1 MSSCRSGSA
10 RQRIGI
16 QGRAVEKKACRMSA
30 AGMVAELGLEPRLS
44 ESESL
49 VLPIT
54 PFGMNECE
62 NLAINP
68 DVIKK
73 DS

>member
-1 MSSCRSGSA
+1 MEYRVKS
-10 RQRIGI
+10 
-16 QGRAVEKKACRMSA
+16 E
-30 AGMVAELGLEPRLS
+30 GMVAELGLEPRLS

-54 PFGMNECE
+54 PFGINECE

-73 DS
+73 V

>member
-1 MSSCRSGSA
+1 
-10 RQRIGI
+10 
-16 QGRAVEKKACRMSA
+16 
-30 AGMVAELGLEPRLS
+30 MVAELGLEPRLS

-62 NLAINP
+62 KVAIYP
-68 DVIKK
+68 GSIKQV
-73 DS
+73 S

>member
-1 MSSCRSGSA
+1 
-10 RQRIGI
+10 
-16 QGRAVEKKACRMSA
+16 
-30 AGMVAELGLEPRLS
+30 MVAELGLEPRLS

-54 PFGMNECE
+54 PFGINECE

-73 DS
+73 VSKKNVFRNTKKNHSSVGSRF

>member
-1 MSSCRSGSA
+1 
-10 RQRIGI
+10 
-16 QGRAVEKKACRMSA
+16 
-30 AGMVAELGLEPRLS
+30 
-44 ESESL
+44 

-73 DS
+73 VS